1 MSSTWHLW
9 LAVFALAG
17 VTLLTRGVFLLP
29 RREPRLPAWLASG
42 LRHAPLAALMA
53 VVVPELLRAPAQGG
67 SFWSD
72 PRWLAVTVAVG
83 WYAWR
88 RDVTGPVV
96 AGTLTLLALHGF
108 HAMSRA

>member
-1 MSSTWHLW
+1 MKDWHLW

-17 VTLLTRGVFLLP
+17 VTVLTRGVFLLP

-53 VVVPELLRAPAQGG
+53 VVVPELLRGPGAAAAPWA
-67 SFWSD
+67 D
-72 PRWLAVTVAVG
+72 PRWAAVSVAVA
-83 WYAWR
+83 WYCWR

-96 AGTLTLLALHGF
+96 AGTVTLLVLRSLQSLG
-108 HAMSRA
+108 